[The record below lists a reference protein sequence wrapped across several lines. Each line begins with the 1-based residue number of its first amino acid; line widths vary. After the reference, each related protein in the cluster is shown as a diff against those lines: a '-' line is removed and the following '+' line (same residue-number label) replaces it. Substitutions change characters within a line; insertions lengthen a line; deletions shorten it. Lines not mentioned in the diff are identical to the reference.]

1 MTTLPPDYTPTPR
14 TQVRRSSSR
23 GSYDRSLVHSILD
36 EALVCHV
43 GFVQDAQPFVLPMAF
58 ARVDERLYLHGAVA
72 NRMLGV
78 MAERAPI
85 CVTVTLLDGLVL
97 ARSAYHHSMNYRTV
111 VALGTASEVL
121 DEAEKRVAFD
131 ALIERVRA
139 GRSREARAAN
149 AVELKITRVLA
160 LDLGEVSA
168 KARTGPPRD
177 EPEDMTL
184 PCWAGIIPLALTRG
198 TPIDDP
204 AGPHTG

>member
-1 MTTLPPDYTPTPR
+1 MTTLPPNYAPTPR
-14 TQVRRSSSR
+14 TQVRRMSPR
-23 GSYDRSLVHSILD
+23 GSYDRALVHGILD

-58 ARVDERLYLHGAVA
+58 ARVDERLYLHGAVK

-78 MAERAPI
+78 LAERAPI
-85 CVTVTLLDGLVL
+85 CVTVTILDGLVL

-131 ALIERVRA
+131 ALVERVRA

-160 LDLGEVSA
+160 LDLVEVSA
-168 KARTGPPRD
+168 KTRTGPPRD
-177 EPEDMTL
+177 EPEDMAF
-184 PCWAGIIPLALTRG
+184 PCWAGIIPIALTRG
-198 TPIDDP
+198 APIDDP
-204 AGPHTG
+204 AAPHSG